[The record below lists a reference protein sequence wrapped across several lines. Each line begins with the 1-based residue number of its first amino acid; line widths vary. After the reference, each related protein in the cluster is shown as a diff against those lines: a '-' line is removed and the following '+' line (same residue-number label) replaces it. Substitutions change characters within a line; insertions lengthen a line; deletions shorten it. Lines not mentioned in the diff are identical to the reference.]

1 MILDFIELLL
11 SGINIDPTRLE
22 PTVPIL
28 QKGLVRGD
36 SSTVSCP
43 KFNSQELTKIGIG
56 IPSWLCLGP

>member
-1 MILDFIELLL
+1 M
-11 SGINIDPTRLE
+11 
-22 PTVPIL
+22 PIL